1 MASTDIITQEN
12 KKKTFLQIATHSLC
26 SLLNVI
32 LGFKICSQINVI
44 LASQYTFPSSQY
56 TSISISPHFLCTPPF
71 SPLSIFYNF
80 VLERLQIY
88 LCRNISS
95 PLKNVCFDD
104 HNTNVYPYKATK
116 IAILLLDKI
125 LQFQL

>member
-80 VLERLQIY
+80 VLERDFRFI
-88 LCRNISS
+88 CAETFH
-95 PLKNVCFDD
+95 PHLKMFALMI
-104 HNTNVYPYKATK
+104 TIQMFIRTK
-116 IAILLLDKI
+116 PQK
-125 LQFQL
+125 